1 MEGADPGGDRL
12 SEKHLTV
19 CFIILSYEVSI
30 MFQVTP
36 VRSRE
41 LQAELAAAVG
51 CPFIENTFAFCAVE
65 LSDDATEV
73 RGLIALCQ
81 FTYSPEE
88 AVIRSVGIM
97 PESEGDEAVTV
108 LIRGV
113 MAFLNR
119 AEIPFVYADETAAS
133 PEQLKAWSFR
143 RGEDGRLGI
152 DLKKFYKAPCH
163 YDDDAK

>member
-1 MEGADPGGDRL
+1 
-12 SEKHLTV
+12 
-19 CFIILSYEVSI
+19 

-41 LQAELAAAVG
+41 LQAELAASVG
-51 CPFIENTFAFCAVE
+51 CPFFENTFAFCAVE
-65 LSDDATEV
+65 LSDDAKEV

-88 AVIRSVGIM
+88 AVIRSVGVM
-97 PESEGDEAVTV
+97 PGSEGDEAVTV
-108 LIRGV
+108 LVRGV

-119 AEIPFVYADETAAS
+119 AEIPFVYAEESAAS

-143 RGEDGRLGI
+143 RGADERLGI
-152 DLKKFYKAPCH
+152 DLKKFYSSPCH
-163 YDDDAK
+163 YDDNGK

>member
-1 MEGADPGGDRL
+1 
-12 SEKHLTV
+12 
-19 CFIILSYEVSI
+19 

-41 LQAELAAAVG
+41 VQAELAASVG
-51 CPFIENTFAFCAVE
+51 CPFFENTFAFCAVE
-65 LSDDATEV
+65 LSDDAAEV

-88 AVIRSVGIM
+88 AVIKSVGIM
-97 PESEGDEAVTV
+97 PGSEGDEAVTV
-108 LIRGV
+108 LVRGV

-119 AEIPFVYADETAAS
+119 AEIPFVYAEDTAAS

-152 DLKKFYKAPCH
+152 DLQKFYKSPCH
-163 YDDDAK
+163 YSHDGE